1 MNDGNG
7 YFIAAMLCIIL
18 PFGIFGSV
26 NIIIATFWKKTLH
39 NRCNVLMA
47 LLAVADLGNLLG
59 EIQSIYRIFSDHPPT
74 TQKSCFYSIT
84 FMLFANNF
92 DTYLIWAISLD
103 RLLAITVPV
112 G

>member
-1 MNDGNG
+1 MSDGNG

-59 EIQSIYRIFSDHPPT
+59 EVQFIYRIFTDQSAK
-74 TQKSCFYSIT
+74 TQKRCFYSII
-84 FMLFANNF
+84 FMLVANSLS
-92 DTYLIWAISLD
+92 TYLIWAISFD
-103 RLLAITVPV
+103 RLLAIKMPIR
-112 G
+112 